1 MFSNLDSPTEKVV
14 MLGIYNQEEAED
26 QDAEIEKE
34 FEGVQSWVDKQ
45 EKDVE
50 NISKTHPFSKG
61 REHIDLDNLK
71 KLTLKMQKDA
81 LHIKADAEVS
91 LGHKR
96 TFNIYI
102 SESLSS
108 NYWVLLLEALS
119 CIGLSIL
126 QMYFIKRMMENK
138 MIV

>member
-45 EKDVE
+45 AKDVE
-50 NISKTHPFSKG
+50 NIYKG
-61 REHIDLDNLK
+61 RNIDLNNLK

>member
-102 SESLSS
+102 SESLH
-108 NYWVLLLEALS
+108 LFAPGAALQ
-119 CIGLSIL
+119 GLYISRSPEH
-126 QMYFIKRMMENK
+126 YKNWSEME
-138 MIV
+138 